1 MKLAAVIVIRKDS
14 VRIQHKSRK
23 KINGQSL
30 VERKISQLKKVKSLN
45 EIYLGTND
53 LSLKKLSKKYKINFI
68 ERENKYCDEK
78 KTTANDMVK
87 NMLKFV
93 DADIILW
100 AHPTN
105 PFIDHEIYEKAIRIF
120 KKSIKKYDSLFSATL
135 IKNHFWS
142 HKKKPINHNPFSK
155 KHVVASKLPAIFG
168 QNGGIFIRFKKDM
181 IKDGR
186 FIGNKPHIFSVNEIQ
201 GWDLDHPWQLETAR
215 TLVKFKYTI

>member
-135 IKNHFWS
+135 IKNHFWN

-155 KHVVASKLPAIFG
+155 KHVVASKLPAIFA

>member
-1 MKLAAVIVIRKDS
+1 MKLVAVIVSRKDS
-14 VRIQHKSRK
+14 VRIQYKSRK
-23 KINGQSL
+23 KIKDQNL

-53 LSLKKLSKKYKINFI
+53 LSLKKLSKKYNIKFI
-68 ERENKYCDEK
+68 KRENKYCDER
-78 KTTANDMVK
+78 KTSANEMVK

-100 AHPTN
+100 AHVTN
-105 PFIDHEIYEKAIRIF
+105 PFINHEIYEKAIRLF
-120 KKSIKKYDSLFSATL
+120 KKSTKKFDSLFSATL

-142 HKKKPINHNPFSK
+142 HKTKPINHNPFSK
-155 KHVVASKLPAIFG
+155 KHIVANKLPPIFA

-186 FIGNKPHIFSVNEIQ
+186 FIGNKPHIFSVNEIE

-215 TLVKFKYTI
+215 TLVKLNYAK

>member
-1 MKLAAVIVIRKDS
+1 MKIAAIIVSRKNS
-14 VRIQHKSRK
+14 VRIQNKSRK
-23 KINGQSL
+23 KIKNQNL
-30 VERKISQLKKVKSLN
+30 VERKIYQLKKVESLD

-53 LSLKKLSKKYKINFI
+53 LGLKKLTKKYKINFVK
-68 ERENKYCDEK
+68 RENKYCDEK
-78 KTTANDMVK
+78 KTTANEMVK

-105 PFIDHEIYEKAIRIF
+105 PFINYEIYEKAIRLF
-120 KKSIKKYDSLFSATL
+120 KKSSKKFDSLFSATV
-135 IKNHFWS
+135 IKNHFWN

-155 KHVVASKLPAIFG
+155 KHVVASKLPAIFA

-181 IKDGR
+181 IRDGR
-186 FIGNKPHIFSVNEIQ
+186 FVGNRPYIFSVGEIE

-215 TLVKFKYTI
+215 TLVKFKYAK

>member
-1 MKLAAVIVIRKDS
+1 MKLAAIIVSRKYS
-14 VRIQHKSRK
+14 KRIQYKSRK
-23 KINGQSL
+23 KIKDKSI

-53 LSLKKLSKKYKINFI
+53 MSLKKFSKKFKINFI
-68 ERENKYCDEK
+68 KRENKYCDEK
-78 KTTANDMVK
+78 KTSANEMVK
-87 NMLKFV
+87 NMLKYV

-105 PFIDHEIYEKAIRIF
+105 PFINHEIYEKAIRLF
-120 KKSIKKYDSLFSATL
+120 KKSTKKFDSLFSVTL
-135 IKNHFWS
+135 IKNHFWN

-155 KHVVASKLPAIFG
+155 KHVVASKLQPIFA

-186 FIGNKPHIFSVNEIQ
+186 FIGNKPCIFPVNEIE

-215 TLVKFKYTI
+215 TLVKFKHAK

>member
-201 GWDLDHPWQLETAR
+201 GWDLDHTWQLETAR
-215 TLVKFKYTI
+215 TLVKFKYTK